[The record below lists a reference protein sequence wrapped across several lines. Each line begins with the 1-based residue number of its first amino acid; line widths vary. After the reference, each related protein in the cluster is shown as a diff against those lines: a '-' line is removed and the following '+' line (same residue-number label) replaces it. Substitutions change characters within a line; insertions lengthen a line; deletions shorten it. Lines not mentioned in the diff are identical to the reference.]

1 MPHDDMR
8 DNIQVIEIPDD
19 AVIVTR
25 ESALV
30 PAADPAPSPMD
41 TIMRFKFFVIALLVI
56 AGIVSAWPLRQVF
69 SSPDTYAATIATLD
83 EKKANVLAMVAASTT
98 ASVAIT
104 AVPDDV
110 GTPIAEKL
118 MDLSSNLM
126 LITAVVYLEKYLLTI
141 FGFTTFGIFIPLAM
155 LCFILSILL
164 HDRSVASGSFARL
177 ARKLIVLGAVLVATV
192 PAGVFVTNMID
203 RTYEVSYAV
212 DAAQEEST
220 GAKAEGGES
229 SDNPLDFILSIPET
243 IVDAASDISE
253 ELLAQVNRLIEGVA
267 VMLVTSCVIPVL
279 VLLFFLWMANL
290 LLGIN
295 IDAPTRALS
304 ARASRMKISRQDIAS
319 AKNALGK
326 ARRRE
331 E

>member
-1 MPHDDMR
+1 MPNADLDD
-8 DNIQVIEIPDD
+8 IQVIEIPDD
-19 AVIVTR
+19 AVIVTH

-126 LITAVVYLEKYLLTI
+126 LITAVIYLEKYLLTI

-229 SDNPLDFILSIPET
+229 SGNPLDFILSIPET
-243 IVDAASDISE
+243 IVDAVSDISE

-290 LLGIN
+290 LLSIN
-295 IDAPTRALS
+295 IDAPARALS

-319 AKNALGK
+319 ARNALGK

>member
-8 DNIQVIEIPDD
+8 DDIQVIEIPDD

-25 ESALV
+25 ESALA
-30 PAADPAPSPMD
+30 PAVDPAPSPMD
-41 TIMRFKFFVIALLVI
+41 TVMRFKFFVIALLVI

-83 EKKANVLAMVAASTT
+83 EKKNNVLAMVAASTT

-126 LITAVVYLEKYLLTI
+126 LITAVIYLEKYLLTI

-164 HDRSVASGSFARL
+164 HDRAAVGGSFARL

-192 PAGVFVTNMID
+192 PAGVFVTDMID

-212 DAAQEEST
+212 DATQAEST
-220 GAKAEGGES
+220 ETEEGDS
-229 SDNPLDFILSIPET
+229 ADNPLDFILSIPET

-326 ARRRE
+326 VRKRE